1 MKITLTDIKII
12 GLGGIGDPV
21 AKYMGMYLYGKNTDT
36 NLVLVDGDKYES
48 SNKERMAFFKFGE
61 KALVKEMELTRL
73 YGDRVNIRAL
83 PLYVNRD
90 NIHEIIREKD
100 LVFLAVDNHKT
111 RKLVN
116 EYCKRMRDIVLIS
129 GGNDGVE
136 KEKPGTF
143 GNVQMYWRK
152 RGVDKTNNLTAF
164 HPEILDADDI
174 NPGDN
179 REVSCSALINSVPQ
193 LAFTNLAVASAML
206 NLFSSFMIGQLKFEE
221 VYLDVKEFKMN
232 AISRAVVK

>member
-1 MKITLTDIKII
+1 MKTITDIKII

-21 AKYMGMYLYGKNTDT
+21 AKYMCMYLYGKNIDA

-48 SNKERMAFFKFGE
+48 SNKERMAFFKFGS
-61 KALVKEMELTRL
+61 KALVKEMELTKL

-83 PLYVNRD
+83 PLYVNKD
-90 NIHEIIREKD
+90 NIHDIIREKD

-111 RKLVN
+111 RKLIN
-116 EYCKRMRDIVLIS
+116 DYCKTMRDIVLFS

-136 KEKPGTF
+136 KDKPGTF
-143 GNVQMYWRK
+143 GNVQIYWRK
-152 RGVDKTNNLTAF
+152 KGADKTNNLTAF
-164 HPEILDADDI
+164 HPEIVNADDV

-179 REVSCSALINSVPQ
+179 KDVSCTTLINSIPQ

-206 NLFSSFMIGQLKFEE
+206 NLFSSYMNGQLKFEE
-221 VYLDVKEFKMN
+221 VYLDVREFKMN
-232 AISRAVVK
+232 AISRTVVN

>member
-1 MKITLTDIKII
+1 MKTPLTNIKII

-21 AKYMGMYLYGKNTDT
+21 AKYICMYLFGKKMDS

-48 SNKERMAFFKFGE
+48 ANKERMAFFNFGS
-61 KALVKEMELTRL
+61 KALVKEMELTKL

-83 PLYVNRD
+83 PLYVNND
-90 NIHEIIREKD
+90 NIHEIIQEKD

-111 RKLVN
+111 RKLIN
-116 EYCKRMRDIVLIS
+116 EYCKNLKDIVLIS

-136 KEKPGTF
+136 KDKPGTF
-143 GNVQMYWRK
+143 GNVQIYWRK
-152 RGVDKTNNLTAF
+152 KGVDKTNNLTAF
-164 HPEILDADDI
+164 HPEIINADDV

-179 REVSCSALINSVPQ
+179 KEVSCSALINSVPQ

-206 NLFSSFMIGQLKFEE
+206 NLFSSYMNGQLKYEE
-221 VYLDVKEFKMN
+221 IYLDVKEFKLN